1 MNMKKISLM
10 AIAISFVLS
19 SCANLDLNP
28 LSYGSSENWYH
39 DATEIEMS
47 LNDLWRADFFPID
60 DLDWDDD
67 WMNRNGS
74 NVVTLGTITSQWS
87 TASGRW
93 TALYKGITRSQKIIA
108 ALEEGSAKGL
118 SDALVKQYLGE
129 AYFMQGFAYGELATY
144 FGDVVL
150 NKEAITLDEAY
161 VAKQSPR
168 SEVFKYCYECL
179 DKAAGF
185 LPATRSGQQRPT
197 SGAALGFKARF
208 ALVNQDWQTAVSACE
223 AIMSSGVYS
232 LHPNYKDLFTATSS
246 PELMFYFQGNLT
258 QKKGVGKFSNV
269 KDLVIRKIG
278 GYSNQ
283 GPSYELFVSYPC
295 IDGLRI
301 DKSPLFDSKD
311 PFKNRDPRMAYTI
324 QPFMSKYSEDF
335 EAYQQAR
342 IDGTLPE
349 KFPDYITLGY
359 EYNNSPYANRV
370 FEVKSGNLVVN
381 TDSKASNQH
390 SVYTGLQL
398 RKFVKDSWA
407 DYNSYNSV
415 GDNVYPYL
423 RYAEILLSYIEA
435 KNELGSVTQ
444 ADLDKSINLVRAR
457 AYAGTGI
464 DYPKITVA
472 SQDELRQ
479 TIRNERRIELCFE
492 GHRYRDMLRWKL
504 AEYAFARPKYY
515 LPRAW
520 SGNANWNGSVE
531 DSNVSLSDEFKSILK
546 NWDDGNFPLGG
557 DIVFD
562 ENGLPDLSNQEAH
575 GYITAFYAR
584 GFDKN
589 KNYLWPIPADD
600 ILVNPSLIQ
609 NPGY

>member
-1 MNMKKISLM
+1 MKKISLM

-232 LHPNYKDLFTATSS
+232 LQPQL
-246 PELMFYFQGNLT
+246 QG
-258 QKKGVGKFSNV
+258 
-269 KDLVIRKIG
+269 
-278 GYSNQ
+278 
-283 GPSYELFVSYPC
+283 
-295 IDGLRI
+295 
-301 DKSPLFDSKD
+301 
-311 PFKNRDPRMAYTI
+311 
-324 QPFMSKYSEDF
+324 
-335 EAYQQAR
+335 
-342 IDGTLPE
+342 
-349 KFPDYITLGY
+349 
-359 EYNNSPYANRV
+359 
-370 FEVKSGNLVVN
+370 
-381 TDSKASNQH
+381 
-390 SVYTGLQL
+390 
-398 RKFVKDSWA
+398 
-407 DYNSYNSV
+407 
-415 GDNVYPYL
+415 
-423 RYAEILLSYIEA
+423 
-435 KNELGSVTQ
+435 
-444 ADLDKSINLVRAR
+444 SI
-457 AYAGTGI
+457 
-464 DYPKITVA
+464 
-472 SQDELRQ
+472 
-479 TIRNERRIELCFE
+479 
-492 GHRYRDMLRWKL
+492 YRHFL
-504 AEYAFARPKYY
+504 A
-515 LPRAW
+515 
-520 SGNANWNGSVE
+520 
-531 DSNVSLSDEFKSILK
+531 
-546 NWDDGNFPLGG
+546 
-557 DIVFD
+557 
-562 ENGLPDLSNQEAH
+562 
-575 GYITAFYAR
+575 
-584 GFDKN
+584 
-589 KNYLWPIPADD
+589 
-600 ILVNPSLIQ
+600 
-609 NPGY
+609 